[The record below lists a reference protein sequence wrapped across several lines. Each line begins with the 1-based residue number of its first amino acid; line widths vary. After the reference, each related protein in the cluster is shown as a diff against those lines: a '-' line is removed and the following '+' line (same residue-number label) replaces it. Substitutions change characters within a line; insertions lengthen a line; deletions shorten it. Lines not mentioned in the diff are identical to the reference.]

1 MEGYDVVSND
11 DQKVGHVVDKQHGY
25 LIVESGLVRKHR
37 YAVPLD
43 AARTDGDE
51 EVVRLTLSKQL
62 VEEGPT
68 VDDGDWQAVEQY
80 YGRSSEQEAQAAAD
94 IPPTDQSRAE
104 MLESLSGPEKELAQ
118 PRKGAVGIH
127 QDEWSSKE

>member
-11 DQKVGHVVDKQHGY
+11 DQKVGHVVDKQNGY
-25 LIVESGLVRKHR
+25 LIVESGLVRKHK

-51 EVVRLTLSKQL
+51 EVVRLTLSKQM

-68 VDDGDWQAVEQY
+68 VDDGNWQAVEEY

-94 IPPTDQSRAE
+94 IPPADQSRAE
-104 MLESLSGPEKELAQ
+104 MRESLSGPEKELAQ

>member
-11 DQKVGHVVDKQHGY
+11 DQKVGHVVNEQNGY
-25 LIVESGLVRKHR
+25 LIVESGLVRKHK

-43 AARTDGDE
+43 MARTDTDD
-51 EVVRLTLSKQL
+51 EVVRLTVSKQM

-68 VDDGDWQAVEQY
+68 VDDGDWQAVNEY
-80 YGRSSEQEAQAAAD
+80 YGRSSELEAQAAAD
-94 IPPTDQSRAE
+94 IPPSDQSRAE
-104 MLESLSGPEKELAQ
+104 MRESLSGPEKELAQ

>member
-11 DQKVGHVVDKQHGY
+11 DQKVGHVVNEQNGY
-25 LIVESGLVRKHR
+25 LIVESGLVRKHK

-43 AARTDGDE
+43 MARTDTDD
-51 EVVRLTLSKQL
+51 EVVRLTVSKQM

-68 VDDGDWQAVEQY
+68 VDDGDWQAVNEY
-80 YGRSSEQEAQAAAD
+80 YGRSSELEAQAAAD
-94 IPPTDQSRAE
+94 IPPSDQSRAE
-104 MLESLSGPEKELAQ
+104 MRESLSGPEKELAQ

-127 QDEWSSKE
+127 QDEWSSQE

>member
-11 DQKVGHVVDKQHGY
+11 DQKVGQVVDKQNAY
-25 LIVESGLVRKHR
+25 LIVESGLVRKHK

-43 AARTDGDE
+43 AARIDGDE
-51 EVVRLTLSKQL
+51 EVVRLTLSKQM

-68 VDDGDWQAVEQY
+68 VDDGDWQAVEEY

-94 IPPTDQSRAE
+94 IPPADQSRAE
-104 MLESLSGPEKELAQ
+104 MRRIALRPGEGARPAAQGRGRDPPGRVEL
-118 PRKGAVGIH
+118 
-127 QDEWSSKE
+127 

>member
-11 DQKVGHVVDKQHGY
+11 DQKVGHVVDKQNGY
-25 LIVESGLVRKHR
+25 LIVESGLVRKHK

-51 EVVRLTLSKQL
+51 EVVRLTLSKQM

-68 VDDGDWQAVEQY
+68 VDDGDWQAVE
-80 YGRSSEQEAQAAAD
+80 RVL
-94 IPPTDQSRAE
+94 RAE
-104 MLESLSGPEKELAQ
+104 LGAGGTGRGRHPAGRPVAGGDARIALGPGEGARPAAQGRGRDPPGRVEL
-118 PRKGAVGIH
+118 
-127 QDEWSSKE
+127 